1 MKKKIYI
8 YITAVIKLL
17 WQIIGLDLAKLVGY
31 RSPKA
36 LQACLDANDHHKAMQ
51 FIEILLFG
59 TGMFHC
65 SEREMDPSGKG
76 FFAWC
81 KEVKDPKCNVLLE
94 SIFTYVLAVYLFRA
108 GIRRNNSNFIMASR
122 LNFFSP
128 LLWRIQNQLS
138 TD

>member
-1 MKKKIYI
+1 MQRYCILGVIKLNEKKNI

-59 TGMFHC
+59 TC
-65 SEREMDPSGKG
+65 L
-76 FFAWC
+76 W
-81 KEVKDPKCNVLLE
+81 KEIIFSFINYTNVYNLKYIYTFYVVLIHRRWTVISLHVLLLR
-94 SIFTYVLAVYLFRA
+94 TGNGPFRE
-108 GIRRNNSNFIMASR
+108 RVFR
-122 LNFFSP
+122 LV
-128 LLWRIQNQLS
+128 
-138 TD
+138 